1 VVEQQKSKRL
11 FLALWPDDTVRQQ
24 LADVQR
30 TLGHEERLKSAK
42 TVPFAN
48 LHITTHF
55 LGAVSD
61 DVHRQLRTLLPEV
74 SAHACT
80 LTIDRWGYFP
90 RAKVI
95 WLGADAPEA
104 LIDLVVQTGSCIKA
118 CIEGYDHKRFVPH
131 VTIFRKAR
139 RPAEVD
145 AFDPIEWH
153 IDRFALVE
161 SVTHPQGAEYTVL
174 QEWMLPAG

>member
-1 VVEQQKSKRL
+1 VDEQRQSKRL
-11 FLALWPDDTVRQQ
+11 FLALWPDDSIRQQ
-24 LADVQR
+24 LADVQK
-30 TLGHEERLKSAK
+30 TLGHDERLKSARP
-42 TVPFAN
+42 VPFGN

-61 DVHRQLRTLLPEV
+61 DVHTRLRTLLPEV

-80 LTIDRWGYFP
+80 LMIDRWGYFK

-95 WLGADAPEA
+95 WLGGDAPEA
-104 LIDLVVQTGSCIKA
+104 LIDLVVQTGSCIQA
-118 CIEGYDHKRFVPH
+118 CIEGYDQKRFVPH

-145 AFDPIEWH
+145 AFDPIEWR

-174 QEWMLPAG
+174 QEWVLSSG